1 MCSTQALT
9 QRAADP
15 KKKVEMIR
23 ESKAKGILL
32 DFADIIKIKLDQN
45 CLRQLCSD
53 LRVDKVKKC
62 PMLDLKMVIAIRTT
76 PKCMQVICNPGLVDP
91 KQNCKKK

>member
-1 MCSTQALT
+1 MCSIQAAK
-9 QRAADP
+9 AADP
-15 KKKVEMIR
+15 KKIVELIR
-23 ESKAKGILL
+23 ESKTKGVLL
-32 DFADIIKIKLDQN
+32 DFTDIMRIKLDQN
-45 CLRQLCSD
+45 CLKELCSD

-62 PMLDLKMVIAIRTT
+62 PMLDNKMVISIRST